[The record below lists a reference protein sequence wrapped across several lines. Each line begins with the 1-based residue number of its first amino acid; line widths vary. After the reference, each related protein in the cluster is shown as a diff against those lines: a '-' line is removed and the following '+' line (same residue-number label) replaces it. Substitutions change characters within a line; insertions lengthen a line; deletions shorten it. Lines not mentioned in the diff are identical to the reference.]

1 MSAFGPKQTLGRKVL
16 GFVFQRA
23 HEAKAT
29 IRCRSD
35 RTIRQLASLQSGQFR
50 KGSYM
55 AYKPNYGLQ
64 RADRNRAAQARSE
77 QKQRKREEKSAQ
89 RKAER
94 AAEIKSSSD
103 DDKAQ

>member
-1 MSAFGPKQTLGRKVL
+1 
-16 GFVFQRA
+16 
-23 HEAKAT
+23 
-29 IRCRSD
+29 
-35 RTIRQLASLQSGQFR
+35 
-50 KGSYM
+50 M

-77 QKQRKREEKSAQ
+77 QKQRKREEKSAR

-94 AAEIKSSSD
+94 TVEIKSSSD